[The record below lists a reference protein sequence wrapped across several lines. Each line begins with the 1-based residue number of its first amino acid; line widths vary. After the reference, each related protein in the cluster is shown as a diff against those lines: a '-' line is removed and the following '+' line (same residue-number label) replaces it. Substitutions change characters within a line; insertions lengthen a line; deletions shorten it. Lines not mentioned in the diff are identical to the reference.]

1 MEDCASMIDTALISV
16 RDLNICFC
24 LSMQT
29 NIRDIENEKHLQMS
43 RCELNEFVARVADK
57 IFNDGDELSDK
68 IGKLME
74 IISN

>member
-1 MEDCASMIDTALISV
+1 
-16 RDLNICFC
+16 
-24 LSMQT
+24 MQT
-29 NIRDIENEKHLQMS
+29 NVRDIENEKHLQMS
-43 RCELNEFVARVADK
+43 RLELNEFVARVADK